1 MSITAK
7 ELAQRLHLS
16 AATVSMVLNRRPGI
30 SDETRDLVLS
40 EAKRCGY
47 DFSKIKTPPPGT
59 VYLVVYK
66 KHGEVVGDTPFFF
79 QVIEGIETTCR
90 DTGYRL
96 QLFYFNEVAPAAE
109 QIELINNSG
118 CSGVIL
124 LGTEMFLEDY
134 RPFQSL
140 HVPLVVLDSYYDEL
154 PFTTVLINNARGAFL
169 ATNYLVSEGHR
180 NIGYLQSARAISN
193 FEERADGFFRALRQ
207 NEIKKNMSYVFRVT
221 PVQGVALSGVLPHT
235 GYAPRAAHRLL
246 RRQRHYRAGLH
257 PRPEGA
263 RLSYPRRCVRG
274 GLRRYPLLPA
284 AGAAHDHHLR
294 AQELSGRTGH
304 ASAAAAV
311 RRPHPA
317 AGKGGDIHRA
327 GEALHR
333 AASQLRPPQQM
344 ASLAKKSSSVCRAST
359 WWYTRTGRTSP
370 PARYRILPASTL
382 GAGIML

>member
-16 AATVSMVLNRRPGI
+16 AATVSMVLNRKPGI

-90 DTGYRL
+90 DAGYRL

-169 ATNYLVSEGHR
+169 ATDYLVSEGHR
-180 NIGYLQSARAISN
+180 DIGYLQSARAISN
-193 FEERADGFFRALRQ
+193 FEERPTASSAPCARTRSRRTCPTYSASHRCRAWPIGSSPAYWIR
-207 NEIKKNMSYVFRVT
+207 T
-221 PVQGVALSGVLPHT
+221 PRCPPASSPTTTLSRWT
-235 GYAPRAAHRLL
+235 
-246 RRQRHYRAGLH
+246 
-257 PRPEGA
+257 
-263 RLSYPRRCVRG
+263 
-274 GLRRYPLLPA
+274 
-284 AGAAHDHHLR
+284 
-294 AQELSGRTGH
+294 
-304 ASAAAAV
+304 ASA
-311 RRPHPA
+311 P
-317 AGKGGDIHRA
+317 
-327 GEALHR
+327 
-333 AASQLRPPQQM
+333 
-344 ASLAKKSSSVCRAST
+344 
-359 WWYTRTGRTSP
+359 
-370 PARYRILPASTL
+370 
-382 GAGIML
+382 

>member
-16 AATVSMVLNRRPGI
+16 AATVSMVLNRKPGI

-90 DTGYRL
+90 DAGYRL

-169 ATNYLVSEGHR
+169 ATDYLVSEGHR

-221 PVQGVALSGVLPHT
+221 PVQGVAYREFSRILDTHPALPT
-235 GYAPRAAHRLL
+235 GFFADNDII
-246 RRQRHYRAGLH
+246 
-257 PRPEGA
+257 
-263 RLSYPRRCVRG
+263 
-274 GLRRYPLLPA
+274 A

-294 AQELSGRTGH
+294 TQELSGRAGH

-317 AGKGGDIHRA
+317 AGEGGDIHRA
-327 GEALHR
+327 GEAFHR

>member
-1 MSITAK
+1 MNKNFEQMLRLVDYVDGLMVVDKNCIIRHYYTAYPDLVNLRQD
-7 ELAQRLHLS
+7 EP
-16 AATVSMVLNRRPGI
+16 LNRRLFEIYP
-30 SDETRDLVLS
+30 TL
-40 EAKRCGY
+40 KREDSYICRALKTGESFINY
-47 DFSKIKTPPPGT
+47 EQTYINYKGDAMDANCSAVPIKE
-59 VYLVVYK
+59 
-66 KHGEVVGDTPFFF
+66 HGEVVGDTPFFF

-90 DTGYRL
+90 DAGYRL

-221 PVQGVALSGVLPHT
+221 PVQGVAYREFSRILDTHPALPT
-235 GYAPRAAHRLL
+235 GFFADNDIIALDCIRALKEHGYRIPDDVSVVGFDDIPSCQLLEPPMTTTCVPKSFLGAQAMHQLL
-246 RRQRHYRAGLH
+246 RLFADPILPPVKVEISTELVKRSTVR
-257 PRPEGA
+257 
-263 RLSYPRRCVRG
+263 RLS
-274 GLRRYPLLPA
+274 
-284 AGAAHDHHLR
+284 
-294 AQELSGRTGH
+294 
-304 ASAAAAV
+304 
-311 RRPHPA
+311 
-317 AGKGGDIHRA
+317 
-327 GEALHR
+327 
-333 AASQLRPPQQM
+333 
-344 ASLAKKSSSVCRAST
+344 
-359 WWYTRTGRTSP
+359 
-370 PARYRILPASTL
+370 
-382 GAGIML
+382 

>member
-221 PVQGVALSGVLPHT
+221 PVQGVAYREFSRILDTHPALPT
-235 GYAPRAAHRLL
+235 GFFADNDIIALDCIRALK
-246 RRQRHYRAGLH
+246 
-257 PRPEGA
+257 E
-263 RLSYPRRCVRG
+263 LSYPRRCVRG

>member
-1 MSITAK
+1 M
-7 ELAQRLHLS
+7 
-16 AATVSMVLNRRPGI
+16 
-30 SDETRDLVLS
+30 
-40 EAKRCGY
+40 
-47 DFSKIKTPPPGT
+47 
-59 VYLVVYK
+59 
-66 KHGEVVGDTPFFF
+66 
-79 QVIEGIETTCR
+79 
-90 DTGYRL
+90 
-96 QLFYFNEVAPAAE
+96 
-109 QIELINNSG
+109 
-118 CSGVIL
+118 IL

-221 PVQGVALSGVLPHT
+221 PVQGVAYREFSRILDTHPALPT
-235 GYAPRAAHRLL
+235 GFFADNDIIALDCIRALKEHGYRIPDDVSVVGFDDIPSCQLL
-246 RRQRHYRAGLH
+246 EPPMTTTCVPKSFL
-257 PRPEGA
+257 GA
-263 RLSYPRRCVRG
+263 Q
-274 GLRRYPLLPA
+274 A
-284 AGAAHDHHLR
+284 
-294 AQELSGRTGH
+294 H